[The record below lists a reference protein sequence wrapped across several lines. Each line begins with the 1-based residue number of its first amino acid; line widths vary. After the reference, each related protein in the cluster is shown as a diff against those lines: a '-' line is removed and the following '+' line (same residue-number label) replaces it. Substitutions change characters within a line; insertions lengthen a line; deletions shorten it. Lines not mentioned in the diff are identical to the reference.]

1 MLGHGMPTNA
11 ACKRTQRDVNRPP
24 ARDRTRK
31 PARKPAG
38 WSARKAVPF
47 AHPDVRQGG
56 PRQGDSRSAL
66 AEEQAGGAGG
76 DLHDV
81 YFRLRQ
87 AILNGAIPP
96 GEVVNQVHVA
106 RQFKVSRTPVREA
119 LRMLQAEGLVDA
131 QFQHR
136 MRVTAVSADEVDTV
150 YAMWI
155 MLSALAISLT
165 VPRISRDE
173 LAQLRRALAAM
184 NASSPRRTG
193 SQAEWEPLHQEFHR
207 LLVSRAGPVLGA
219 AIDTCWARS
228 ERARRAYMRSSPQ
241 SWQESETEHRDM
253 VEAYA
258 EGSVPRAIYV
268 ISRQLTRIALTVIGS
283 IDPAHEPR
291 AIREALALATRPDGQ
306 VLASALGGVLTAGAR
321 APSMAGGT
329 ARPGRAAKSA
339 R

>member
-1 MLGHGMPTNA
+1 MPENRRVQA
-11 ACKRTQRDVNRPP
+11 HVNRIP
-24 ARDRTRK
+24 ARGR
-31 PARKPAG
+31 
-38 WSARKAVPF
+38 ARKAATRTAGVAASAPPE
-47 AHPDVRQGG
+47 ARAAG

-66 AEEQAGGAGG
+66 AEEQAGGSGG

-87 AILNGAIPP
+87 AILNGSIPP

-155 MLSALAISLT
+155 MLSALAVSLT

-184 NASSPRRTG
+184 NARSPRRTG
-193 SQAEWEPLHQEFHR
+193 SQAEWEPLHHEFHR

-291 AIREALALATRPDGQ
+291 AIREALALAVRPDGL
-306 VLASALGGVLTAGAR
+306 VLASALGGVLTAGGTPPGMSA
-321 APSMAGGT
+321 APV
-329 ARPGRAAKSA
+329 ARPA
-339 R
+339 RSRR